1 MNKMA
6 EISSSTAS
14 WTVIILT
21 RHCSIITG
29 FYQLIWIGW
38 RIQSLLNHFLL
49 VSLLEF
55 GNSVVGELDKLVVVY
70 VMVFVEHGHDV

>member
-1 MNKMA
+1 
-6 EISSSTAS
+6 
-14 WTVIILT
+14 
-21 RHCSIITG
+21 
-29 FYQLIWIGW
+29 
-38 RIQSLLNHFLL
+38 L